1 MPNNVIFENNL
12 GLRGNQLHKTS
23 NELSK
28 PHVIQAL
35 SVDNVVLGIE
45 NGRLMVL
52 AAKYNTGL
60 AQGQWGL
67 LGGWV
72 GYDEPIDSAAK
83 RILKM
88 ITGVD
93 DMYLEQFRAFGEV
106 GRYPAERVVTIAYY
120 ALVRP
125 DLYKM
130 MPGGTASHVEWCDVL
145 HLPDLIYDHG
155 DIVKAVL
162 LHLKNKVR
170 HEPSGFNLLPE
181 KFTLLQLQEVYEAIL
196 DVKLDKPN
204 FRRKILKMN
213 LLIDCDEKQKG
224 VMHRAASLYRFDMVV
239 YQKLCEHGFNFEF

>member
-1 MPNNVIFENNL
+1 MLDNNS
-12 GLRGNQLHKTS
+12 NQAA
-23 NELSK
+23 K
-28 PHVIQAL
+28 PRMIEAL
-35 SVDNVVLGIE
+35 SIDNVVLGIE
-45 NGRLMVL
+45 SGRLMVL
-52 AAKYNTGL
+52 TAKYNTGL
-60 AQGQWGL
+60 AQGLWGL

-72 GYDEPIDSAAK
+72 AYDEPIDNAAK

-93 DMYLEQFRAFGEV
+93 DLYLEQFRAFGDV
-106 GRYPAERVVTIAYY
+106 KRYPAERVVTIAYY

-125 DLYKM
+125 DLYNVI
-130 MPGGTASHVEWCDVL
+130 PGGTASHVEWRDVRN
-145 HLPDLIYDHG
+145 LPSLIYDHG
-155 DIVKAVL
+155 EIVKALL
-162 LHLKNKVR
+162 LHLKSKVR
-170 HEPSGFNLLPE
+170 HEPIGFNLLPE

-213 LLIDCDEKQKG
+213 LLIDCNEKQQG